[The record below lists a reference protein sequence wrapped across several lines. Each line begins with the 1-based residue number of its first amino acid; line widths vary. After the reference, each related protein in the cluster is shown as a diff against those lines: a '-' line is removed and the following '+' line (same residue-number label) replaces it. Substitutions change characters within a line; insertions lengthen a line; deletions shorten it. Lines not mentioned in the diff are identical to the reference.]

1 MQVTPSHKPQASKPS
16 IAAALLAS
24 GKRRAGSGD
33 VLRMVLRESL
43 VLVAVGTLPGLVAAW
58 GLTRFISTML
68 YGLKP
73 NDPLTIAAATLVMIA
88 AATLAA
94 YLPARHASRI
104 EPMEA
109 LRHE

>member
-33 VLRMVLRESL
+33 VLWMVLRESL

-58 GLTRFISTML
+58 GLTRFISTTL
-68 YGLKP
+68 PVGSYFSYP
-73 NDPLTIAAATLVMIA
+73 NSLQPWSDTLRRGTRCRA
-88 AATLAA
+88 
-94 YLPARHASRI
+94 
-104 EPMEA
+104 EA
-109 LRHE
+109 CRK